1 MEWVSGFRL
10 KNGEI
15 QVIPDNNAAAGV
27 DEGPESSLW
36 RAMLQDGTL
45 VVPGPAGTLKYD
57 SLIAGDAT
65 QTDHYL
71 GGSMVLSTLR
81 NNPQY
86 TGGDVDAY
94 YGHQSQTFESLGV
107 KEGVTVPELAKV
119 LGMYPLNATEGG
131 HDGDGL
137 WVRNYGERLPLR
149 GGTWYDSSRAGVFA
163 LNLNNPRAY
172 SSWFV
177 GYRAAF
183 VNL

>member
-1 MEWVSGFRL
+1 
-10 KNGEI
+10 
-15 QVIPDNNAAAGV
+15 
-27 DEGPESSLW
+27 
-36 RAMLQDGTL
+36 
-45 VVPGPAGTLKYD
+45 
-57 SLIAGDAT
+57 
-65 QTDHYL
+65 
-71 GGSMVLSTLR
+71 MVLSTLR

-137 WVRNYGERLPLR
+137 WVRNYGERLPFR
-149 GGTWYDSSRAGVFA
+149 GGSCWDYLSRAGVFA
-163 LNLNNPRAY
+163 LNLNNPRA
-172 SSWFV
+172 SSNWDV
-177 GYRAAF
+177 GFRAAF

>member
-1 MEWVSGFRL
+1 
-10 KNGEI
+10 
-15 QVIPDNNAAAGV
+15 
-27 DEGPESSLW
+27 
-36 RAMLQDGTL
+36 
-45 VVPGPAGTLKYD
+45 
-57 SLIAGDAT
+57 
-65 QTDHYL
+65 
-71 GGSMVLSTLR
+71 MVLSTLR

-149 GGTWYDSSRAGVFA
+149 GGSLLDSAGAGVFA
-163 LNLNNPRAY
+163 LDFDGSRSN
-172 SSWFV
+172 SWVHV
-177 GYRAAF
+177 GFRAAF